1 MAWEPIRK
9 GEGEMVPGS
18 DEARPLLASCGLELC
33 VANGDETPA
42 ALDIVQQMSS
52 AYVKPVVT
60 VPVDA
65 PNPVEELGRQWHRV
79 AARQRLAAKD
89 GRFLIL
95 LAGPGASAR
104 GWLCVKD
111 SVGRDLP
118 ARLLKGNGSLEFI
131 ALSTDGKRICATS
144 EEDDEYWVIY
154 EEVSS

>member
-1 MAWEPIRK
+1 MDPE
-9 GEGEMVPGS
+9 S
-18 DEARPLLASCGLELC
+18 DEARLFLASCGLELC

-42 ALDIVQQMSS
+42 ALDIVQQISS
-52 AYVKPVVT
+52 AYVEPVVT
-60 VPVDA
+60 VPMKA

-79 AARQRLAAKD
+79 AACQRLAADD

-104 GWLCVKD
+104 SWLCVKD

-131 ALSTDGKRICATS
+131 ALSIDGKRICATS
-144 EEDDEYWVIY
+144 EEEDEYWVVY